1 MNKILVGVMF
11 GVILGFIDG
20 ATAWFYPETR
30 PVIGGILMGSTFK
43 GMLVGLLSG
52 WYARKSQST
61 QRGILLGA
69 GLGLLFA
76 FLVAYMDAKAGPAH
90 YLEIMMPGFVTGAI
104 IGFCTQRVGST
115 PRRASG
121 GGPGDSR

>member
-1 MNKILVGVMF
+1 MNKILVGVVA

-43 GMLVGLLSG
+43 GLLAGLLSG
-52 WYARKSQST
+52 WYARKSQSM
-61 QRGILLGA
+61 QRGILLGSA
-69 GLGLLFA
+69 LGLLFA
-76 FLVAYMDAKAGPAH
+76 FLVAYMDAKAGTPH
-90 YLEIMMPGFVTGAI
+90 YLEILFPGFVTGAI

-115 PRRASG
+115 PKRASAG
-121 GGPGDSR
+121 VPGDIR